1 MPRAAASRGLCRPCG
16 RVRLYPRV
24 DPGPIGPRIWFW
36 VFLFPDL
43 LLPTPMLV
51 SLSLVVVPPGTRL
64 VPIPTPV
71 VPVPVGR
78 GYETRAD
85 LPAQS
90 WANPEVKTGSVG
102 SACGPGLSAQVPK
115 VRPLGGSART
125 KLQSLVL
132 LSPGF
137 WSPVTVACTCRAV
150 LPADSKGRSSRPAG
164 LPARRC
170 WPWAQQSSATMRK
183 LRGCFGGPT
192 GLRVGHTFFSS
203 LEASKGLRLRSG
215 FYTA

>member
-1 MPRAAASRGLCRPCG
+1 
-16 RVRLYPRV
+16 
-24 DPGPIGPRIWFW
+24 
-36 VFLFPDL
+36 
-43 LLPTPMLV
+43 MLV
-51 SLSLVVVPPGTRL
+51 SFGLVVVPPGTRL

-71 VPVPVGR
+71 VPIPVGR
-78 GYETRAD
+78 GCKTRAD

-115 VRPLGGSART
+115 VRPLGGSTRT

-150 LPADSKGRSSRPAG
+150 LPADSQGRSSRPAG

-192 GLRVGHTFFSS
+192 GLRVGHSFS
-203 LEASKGLRLRSG
+203 LRLKPQKGCGCAVG

>member
-1 MPRAAASRGLCRPCG
+1 MAC
-16 RVRLYPRV
+16 VF
-24 DPGPIGPRIWFW
+24 GPA
-36 VFLFPDL
+36 FLLPDL
-43 LLPTPMLV
+43 LLPVPVLV
-51 SLSLVVVPPGTRL
+51 SFGLVVVPPGTRL

-115 VRPLGGSART
+115 VRPLGGSTRT

-137 WSPVTVACTCRAV
+137 WSPVTVACTCRA
-150 LPADSKGRSSRPAG
+150 AG
-164 LPARRC
+164 P
-170 WPWAQQSSATMRK
+170 PD
-183 LRGCFGGPT
+183 LRGCPLGDAGP
-192 GLRVGHTFFSS
+192 GLSRAPLPCESS
-203 LEASKGLRLRSG
+203 EAVSG
-215 FYTA
+215 VLLGSG